1 MSMVGVLRAADRAR
15 SPATAAGAG
24 PRSRAPEPRAA
35 VLALALSLGL
45 AMLAGC
51 GPQDSGGTR
60 PTAASSPGSTSRDR
74 ALQAELE
81 QQERIAQAHPR
92 EHLRELQ
99 ALESRAAPGSSER
112 LEALSQRAAL
122 LAQLRDRTGHEAALE
137 AMKAWPDPSPARA
150 QVPLALMLARAQWLK
165 ANGELGVGVRLL
177 GGLSGIDA
185 AKADPRLLWRA
196 TELRAYMQGDYGE
209 VDAAVESGLKALE
222 LARAMESRWRAATTQ
237 ATLSFNYFRTQQVD
251 HAKRT
256 AQEALQAAQLDP
268 DPVLKYSI
276 HTILGIVHS
285 QDDDARLSQQAREQ
299 ALQDARE
306 AQAPGLQA
314 LALGNLADYELRSG
328 NYARALELSTQ
339 SLALAQESGE
349 LSTEI
354 LARHNSGIAKIG
366 LKRLEEGKRDVL
378 QAITMDAQREAGGYT
393 AESWLELGSYLEKV
407 DDLAGAVDA
416 YHRSRKEFDAVLRD
430 ETRKAVLEAQARYED
445 QQRQR
450 EIKLLNQDNS
460 LKAEQIRTRD
470 LQLKLWAEVGGC
482 VLLSGALLA
491 LAYRRIRR
499 TNAALAQTNESL
511 RVQSERDP
519 LTGLANRRHFQQA
532 MARMAQGPD
541 GLRGSLFL
549 IDIDHFKRIN
559 DQWGHAAGDTVLV
572 EVARR
577 LRGVLREQDL
587 VVRWGGE
594 EFLILVNSEAT
605 EDARQLGQ
613 RLLDQIGTQPVDHGP
628 LRIPISASI
637 GFASFPMAPHGLT
650 LAWERAIDL
659 VDTAM
664 YMAKAHGRN
673 KAYGVAAMQ
682 ARDLEQL
689 LALGA
694 RLESAW
700 HQGQVELVSLLGPAQ
715 EARA

>member
-1 MSMVGVLRAADRAR
+1 MSMLGVLRATEQARA
-15 SPATAAGAG
+15 AAGRPGAR
-24 PRSRAPEPRAA
+24 PCARAPEGRAA
-35 VLALALSLGL
+35 VLALALSL
-45 AMLAGC
+45 AMPLLSGC
-51 GPQDSGGTR
+51 GPQGSADTR
-60 PTAASSPGSTSRDR
+60 DAAASAVGVQDR

-81 QQERIAQAHPR
+81 QQERIASAHPR

-99 ALESRAAPGSSER
+99 AIESRAAPGSSER

-122 LAQLRDRTGHEAALE
+122 LAQLRDRTGHEAAVE
-137 AMKAWPDPSPARA
+137 ALKAWPETSPVRA
-150 QVPLALMLARAQWLK
+150 QIPLALMLARAQWLK
-165 ANGELGVGVRLL
+165 ANGELGAGVRLL
-177 GGLSGIDA
+177 GGLAEIDA
-185 AKADPRLLWRA
+185 AKADRRMLWRA

-222 LARAMESRWRAATTQ
+222 QARAMGSRWRAATND
-237 ATLSFNYFRTQQVD
+237 ATLAFNYFRSQQFD
-251 HAKRT
+251 HALR
-256 AQEALQAAQLDP
+256 AAREALEAAQQDP
-268 DPVLKYSI
+268 DPVLMYSV

-285 QDDDARLSQQAREQ
+285 QDEDPRLSQQAREQ
-299 ALQDARE
+299 ALQYARE

-339 SLALAQESGE
+339 SLALAHEDGE
-349 LSTEI
+349 ISTEI
-354 LARHNSGIAKIG
+354 LARHNMGIAKIG
-366 LKRLEEGKRDVL
+366 LKRLDEGKRDVL
-378 QAITMDAQREAGGYT
+378 QAITMDAQREAGSYT
-393 AESWLELGSYLEKV
+393 AEAWLELGGYLEKA
-407 DDLAGAVDA
+407 DDLPGAVDA
-416 YHRSRKEFDAVLRD
+416 YHRARKEFDAVLRD
-430 ETRKAVLEAQARYED
+430 ETRKAVLEAQARFED

-450 EIKLLNQDNS
+450 EIRLLNQDNS

-532 MARMAQGPD
+532 IAQRTREG

-577 LRGVLREQDL
+577 LSSVLREQDL

-613 RLLDQIGTQPVDHGP
+613 RLLDQIGGQPVDHGS

-637 GFASFPMAPHGLT
+637 GFASFPMAPQDLT
-650 LAWERAIDL
+650 LEWERAIDL
-659 VDTAM
+659 VDTVM

-682 ARDLEQL
+682 ARDRDQL
-689 LALGA
+689 LALAG
-694 RLESAW
+694 RIESAW
-700 HQGQVELVSLLGPAQ
+700 HQGQVQLVSLLGPVQ
-715 EARA
+715 EGRV

>member
-1 MSMVGVLRAADRAR
+1 MSKVGALRAAEDPG
-15 SPATAAGAG
+15 SSTDAAGA
-24 PRSRAPEPRAA
+24 RAHPRARFGELHA
-35 VLALALSLGL
+35 AALALALSLAL
-45 AMLAGC
+45 PLLSGC
-51 GPQDSGGTR
+51 GPGDGAGSRPSAAPAGT
-60 PTAASSPGSTSRDR
+60 PVHDR

-81 QQERIAQAHPR
+81 QQERVGQAHPR
-92 EHLRELQ
+92 EHVRELQ
-99 ALESRAAPGSSER
+99 AIESRAAVGSAER

-122 LAQLRDRTGHEAALE
+122 LAQLRDRAGHEAAIE
-137 AMKAWPDPSPARA
+137 EIKAWPASSPTRA
-150 QVPLALMLARAQWLK
+150 QIPLALMLARAQWLK
-165 ANGELGVGVRLL
+165 ANGELGAGARLL
-177 GGLSGIDA
+177 GGLADIDA
-185 AKADPRLLWRA
+185 ETADRRLLWRA
-196 TELRAYMQGDYGE
+196 TELRAYIQGDYGE
-209 VDAAVESGLKALE
+209 VDAAVESGLKALDQ
-222 LARAMESRWRAATTQ
+222 ARAMESRWRVAATE
-237 ATLSFNYFRTQQVD
+237 ATLAFNYFRSQQSD

-256 AQEALQAAQLDP
+256 ANEALLAAQQDP
-268 DPVLKYSI
+268 DPVLLYSV

-285 QDDDARLSQQAREQ
+285 QDEDPKYSQLAREQ
-299 ALQDARE
+299 ALKYARE

-339 SLALAQESGE
+339 SLALAHESGDI
-349 LSTEI
+349 STEI

-366 LKRLEEGKRDVL
+366 LRRMDEGKRDVL
-378 QAITMDAQREAGGYT
+378 QAITMDAQREAGSYT
-393 AESWLELGSYLEKV
+393 AESWLELGTYLEKF

-416 YHRSRKEFDAVLRD
+416 FHQSRKEFDEVLRD

-450 EIKLLNQDNS
+450 EIRLLNQDNS
-460 LKAEQIRTRD
+460 LKAEQIRSRD

-532 MARMAQGPD
+532 IALRTREG

-613 RLLDQIGTQPVDHGP
+613 RLLDQIGGQPVDHGP
-628 LRIPISASI
+628 LRIPISASV
-637 GFASFPMAPHGLT
+637 GFASFPMAPHDLT
-650 LAWERAIDL
+650 LEWERAIDL

-682 ARDLEQL
+682 ARDRDQL
-689 LALGA
+689 LALAG
-694 RLESAW
+694 RLEAAW
-700 HQGQVELVSLLGPAQ
+700 HQGQVQLVSLLGPAQ
-715 EARA
+715 EPRA

>member
-1 MSMVGVLRAADRAR
+1 MAA
-15 SPATAAGAG
+15 
-24 PRSRAPEPRAA
+24 
-35 VLALALSLGL
+35 LALALAL
-45 AMLAGC
+45 ALPLLAGC
-51 GPQDSGGTR
+51 GPREASMPGAATAGSGV
-60 PTAASSPGSTSRDR
+60 PDR
-74 ALQAELE
+74 ALQGELE
-81 QQERIAQAHPR
+81 QQERVGQAHPR

-99 ALESRAAPGSSER
+99 AIESRAAAGSAER

-122 LAQLRDRTGHEAALE
+122 LAQLRDRSGHEAALE
-137 AMKAWPDPSPARA
+137 AMKAWPEDSPVRA
-150 QVPLALMLARAQWLK
+150 QVPLALMLAKGQWLK
-165 ANGELGVGVRLL
+165 ANGELGAGVRLL
-177 GGLSGIDA
+177 GGLSEIDA
-185 AKADPRLLWRA
+185 AKADRRLLWRS
-196 TELRAYMQGDYGE
+196 TELLAYMQGDYGE

-222 LARAMESRWRAATTQ
+222 QARAMDSRWRAAITQ
-237 ATLSFNYFRTQQVD
+237 ATLAFNYFRSQQVD

-256 AQEALQAAQLDP
+256 AREALQTAQQDP
-268 DPVLKYSI
+268 DPVLMYSI
-276 HTILGIVHS
+276 HTILGIVYT
-285 QDDDARLSQQAREQ
+285 QDEDPKVSQQAREQ
-299 ALQDARE
+299 ALQYAGE
-306 AQAPGLQA
+306 AQAPSLQA

-339 SLALAQESGE
+339 SLALAHEVGE
-349 LSTEI
+349 ISTEI
-354 LARHNSGIAKIG
+354 LARHNMGIAKIG
-366 LKRLEEGKRDVL
+366 LRKLDEGKRDVL
-378 QAITMDAQREAGGYT
+378 QAITMDAQREAGSYT
-393 AESWLELGSYLEKV
+393 ADAWLELGGYLEKF

-416 YHRSRKEFDAVLRD
+416 YHRSRKEFDEVLRD
-430 ETRKAVLEAQARYED
+430 ETRRTVLEAQARYED

-450 EIKLLNQDNS
+450 EIRLLNQDNS
-460 LKAEQIRTRD
+460 LKSEQIRTRD

-491 LAYRRIRR
+491 VAYRRIRR

-532 MARMAQGPD
+532 IAELTRESG

-594 EFLILVNSEAT
+594 EFLILVKSEST

-613 RLLDQIGTQPVDHGP
+613 RLLDQMGALPVDHGP

-637 GFASFPMAPHGLT
+637 GFASFPMAPHDLT
-650 LAWERAIDL
+650 LEWERAIDL
-659 VDTAM
+659 VDTVM

-682 ARDLEQL
+682 ARDRDQL
-689 LALGA
+689 LALAG
-694 RLESAW
+694 RVESAW
-700 HQGQVELVSLLGPAQ
+700 HQGQLQLVSLLGPVQ
-715 EARA
+715 EGRA

>member
-1 MSMVGVLRAADRAR
+1 MAA
-15 SPATAAGAG
+15 AA
-24 PRSRAPEPRAA
+24 
-35 VLALALSLGL
+35 LALALALPL
-45 AMLAGC
+45 LAGC
-51 GPQDSGGTR
+51 GPREAATPGAAAAGSGV
-60 PTAASSPGSTSRDR
+60 PDR
-74 ALQAELE
+74 ALQGELE
-81 QQERIAQAHPR
+81 QQERVGQAHPR

-99 ALESRAAPGSSER
+99 AIEARAAAGSAER

-122 LAQLRDRTGHEAALE
+122 LAQLRDRSGHEAALE
-137 AMKAWPDPSPARA
+137 ALKAWPEDSPVRA
-150 QVPLALMLARAQWLK
+150 QVPLALMLAKAQWLK
-165 ANGELGVGVRLL
+165 ANGELGAGVRLL
-177 GGLSGIDA
+177 GGLQEIEA
-185 AKADPRLLWRA
+185 AKADRRLLWRA
-196 TELRAYMQGDYGE
+196 TELLAYMQDDYGE

-222 LARAMESRWRAATTQ
+222 QARAMDSRWRAAITQ
-237 ATLSFNYFRTQQVD
+237 ATLAFNYFRSQQVD

-256 AQEALQAAQLDP
+256 AGEALQTAQQDP
-268 DPVLKYSI
+268 DPVLMYSI
-276 HTILGIVHS
+276 HTILGIVHT
-285 QDDDARLSQQAREQ
+285 QDEDPRISQQAREQ
-299 ALQDARE
+299 ALQYARE
-306 AQAPGLQA
+306 AQAPSLQA

-339 SLALAQESGE
+339 SLALAHEVGE
-349 LSTEI
+349 ISTEI
-354 LARHNSGIAKIG
+354 LARHNMGIAKIG
-366 LKRLEEGKRDVL
+366 LRRLDEGKRDVL
-378 QAITMDAQREAGGYT
+378 QAITMDAQREAGSYT
-393 AESWLELGSYLEKV
+393 ADAWLELGGYLEKF

-416 YHRSRKEFDAVLRD
+416 YHRSRKEFDEVLRD
-430 ETRKAVLEAQARYED
+430 ETRRTVLEAQARYED

-450 EIKLLNQDNS
+450 EIRLLNQDNS
-460 LKAEQIRTRD
+460 LKSEQIRTRD

-532 MARMAQGPD
+532 IVELTRESG

-594 EFLILVNSEAT
+594 EFLILVKSEST

-613 RLLDQIGTQPVDHGP
+613 RLLDQMSAQPVDHGP

-637 GFASFPMAPHGLT
+637 GFASFPMAPHDLT
-650 LAWERAIDL
+650 LEWERAIDL
-659 VDTAM
+659 VDTVM

-682 ARDLEQL
+682 ARDRDQL
-689 LALGA
+689 LALAG
-694 RLESAW
+694 RVESAW
-700 HQGQVELVSLLGPAQ
+700 HQGQVQLVSLLGPVQ
-715 EARA
+715 EGRA

>member
-1 MSMVGVLRAADRAR
+1 MAA
-15 SPATAAGAG
+15 PAFA
-24 PRSRAPEPRAA
+24 
-35 VLALALSLGL
+35 LALALSL
-45 AMLAGC
+45 LAGC
-51 GPQDSGGTR
+51 GPREAATPGAATAGSGV
-60 PTAASSPGSTSRDR
+60 PDR
-74 ALQAELE
+74 ALQGELE
-81 QQERIAQAHPR
+81 QQERVGQAHPR
-92 EHLRELQ
+92 EHLRELR
-99 ALESRAAPGSSER
+99 AIEARAAAGSAER
-112 LEALSQRAAL
+112 LEALSHRAAL
-122 LAQLRDRTGHEAALE
+122 LAQLRDRSGHEAALE
-137 AMKAWPDPSPARA
+137 ALKAWPEDSPVRA
-150 QVPLALMLARAQWLK
+150 QVPLALMLAKAQWLK
-165 ANGELGVGVRLL
+165 ANGELGAGVRLL
-177 GGLSGIDA
+177 GGLQEIEA
-185 AKADPRLLWRA
+185 AKADRRLLWRA
-196 TELRAYMQGDYGE
+196 TELLAYMQGDYGE

-222 LARAMESRWRAATTQ
+222 QARAMDSRWRAAITQ
-237 ATLSFNYFRTQQVD
+237 ATLAFNYFRSQQVD

-256 AQEALQAAQLDP
+256 ARDALQTAQQDP
-268 DPVLKYSI
+268 DPVLMYSI
-276 HTILGIVHS
+276 HTILGIVYT
-285 QDDDARLSQQAREQ
+285 QDEDPKVSQQAREQ
-299 ALQDARE
+299 ALQYARE
-306 AQAPGLQA
+306 AQAPSLQA

-339 SLALAQESGE
+339 SLALAHEVGE
-349 LSTEI
+349 ISTEI
-354 LARHNSGIAKIG
+354 LALHNMGIAKIG
-366 LKRLEEGKRDVL
+366 LRRLDEGKRDVL
-378 QAITMDAQREAGGYT
+378 QAITMDAQREAGSYT
-393 AESWLELGSYLEKV
+393 ADAWLELGGYLEKF

-416 YHRSRKEFDAVLRD
+416 YHRSRKEFDEVLRD
-430 ETRKAVLEAQARYED
+430 ETRRTVLEAQARYED

-450 EIKLLNQDNS
+450 EIRLLNQDNS
-460 LKAEQIRTRD
+460 LKSEQIRTRD

-482 VLLSGALLA
+482 ALLSGALLA

-532 MARMAQGPD
+532 IAELTRESG

-594 EFLILVNSEAT
+594 EFLILVKSEST

-613 RLLDQIGTQPVDHGP
+613 RLLDQMGAQPVDHGP

-637 GFASFPMAPHGLT
+637 GFASFPMAPHDLT
-650 LAWERAIDL
+650 LEWERAIDL
-659 VDTAM
+659 VDTVM

-682 ARDLEQL
+682 ARDRDQL
-689 LALGA
+689 LALAG
-694 RLESAW
+694 RVESAW
-700 HQGQVELVSLLGPAQ
+700 HQGQVQLVSLLGPVQ
-715 EARA
+715 EGRA